1 MSTAK
6 IDLTTVA
13 AVIGYLG
20 SNNVSDDEKLQIQRC
35 ITSASF
41 YWLWKTGKNAV
52 AGVSPLVTPV
62 VSDQWYDGNGNA
74 RLFSRDTPLKSITL
88 LEVNGVPIAE
98 STTFGVRGWFID
110 SSKKSISIRS
120 GGSTRASYGGFT
132 RGQSNIHV
140 VAMAG
145 FDQTP
150 FDIADKATVMVAVNY
165 KRRQWIDQSS
175 QAMAAG
181 AGTITFR
188 DWELPPDVV
197 SVMNN
202 YSRAAIV

>member
-6 IDLTTVA
+6 FDLTTVA
-13 AVIGYLG
+13 AVIRYLG
-20 SNNVSDDEKLQIQRC
+20 SQNVSDDEKLSIQRC
-35 ITSASF
+35 ITSASQ
-41 YWLWKTGKNAV
+41 YWLWACGKTAV
-52 AGVSPLVTPV
+52 DGVSPFVAPVTI
-62 VSDQWYDGNGNA
+62 DEWYDGNGNA
-74 RLFSRDTPLKSITL
+74 RLFVRNTPLKSITL
-88 LEVNGVPIAE
+88 LEVNGVSIAE
-98 STTFGVRGWFID
+98 STAFGVRGWIID
-110 SSKKSISIRS
+110 SSKKSITIRS
-120 GGSTRASYGGFT
+120 GGSTRNIYGGFT
-132 RGQSNIHV
+132 KGETNVHLISL
-140 VAMAG
+140 AG

-197 SVMNN
+197 SVMGN
-202 YSRAAIV
+202 YSRTAIV